1 MNAERTEELAVQ
13 LARAHANKTYIKE
26 LRENPVWQDFQAE
39 IQKLKDST
47 QTAHEDLASTPEAR
61 AEHLRSLLLL
71 RDKLKP
77 WLDTFERENKAFL
90 ERNKIKSQP

>member
-1 MNAERTEELAVQ
+1 MSAERTEELAAQ

-26 LRENPVWQDFQAE
+26 LRENPVWQDLQAE
-39 IQKLKDST
+39 ITRLAGIA
-47 QTAHEDLASTPEAR
+47 QTDHENLSSTPTER

-71 RDKLKP
+71 RDTLKP